1 MNAIFGIF
9 MIIALAYVILRLL
22 SWAFYSWE
30 RGWWFQNPRTMKI
43 RQPHPLLV
51 GNSAEYAV
59 YSQWRAINPPSNL
72 SFYEWKNQL
81 DVAEFVREC
90 REQDD
95 RDYWDRLT
103 QSGTYS
109 YLNDKDH

>member
-1 MNAIFGIF
+1 MNAVFGIL
-9 MIIALAYVILRLL
+9 MIIALAYAILRLL

-51 GNSAEYAV
+51 GNSAEFAV
-59 YSQWRAINPPSNL
+59 YSQWMAINPSSNL
-72 SFYEWKNQL
+72 SFCEWKNQL
-81 DVAEFVREC
+81 EVAEFMREC

-103 QSGTYS
+103 QSGSYS
-109 YLNDKDH
+109 LNDEDH